1 MLAIRLKRTGRSG
14 HAQFRVIVQDSRA
27 HPKRGKVVAYVGS
40 YDPHTKKAQLKSEE
54 ITKFLSGGAQP
65 SDRVAKLLKK
75 EGVKLPSWVKIS
87 PDKKRPIRNIE
98 KLRRNTPVDKK
109 TAPAPVSESSEPTT
123 EESKDSASEEPKT
136 TPKAEEP
143 DPGDEAKDEEIEST
157 EPESEATEEGSAKKP
172 ESVDEPAPQSEA
184 KSE

>member
-109 TAPAPVSESSEPTT
+109 TAPAPVSESSEPAT
-123 EESKDSASEEPKT
+123 EESQESAPEETEPKLVAT
-136 TPKAEEP
+136 SPDSTVEDKAEEVETGEP
-143 DPGDEAKDEEIEST
+143 EAK
-157 EPESEATEEGSAKKP
+157 
-172 ESVDEPAPQSEA
+172 
-184 KSE
+184 

>member
-109 TAPAPVSESSEPTT
+109 TAPAPVSESSEPAT
-123 EESKDSASEEPKT
+123 EESQESAPEETEPKLVAT
-136 TPKAEEP
+136 SPDSTVEDKA
-143 DPGDEAKDEEIEST
+143 
-157 EPESEATEEGSAKKP
+157 EEGSAKKP